1 MRSSAASC
9 SKVTWSRA
17 QRAWPAGS
25 ATTNSSSQSSVAA
38 NSSPRAS
45 GFRAVNA
52 QSSSSARSAART
64 PSWVSS
70 TMWIATPGM
79 RRAEVGEHAEQV
91 VRAGRVDAADP
102 QLAAQQAGEL
112 LELGVQAVDL
122 GEHALRVAEDDAAL
136 GGELDLPARA
146 PEDLDAELGLEPPD
160 LLRDRRLGEVQL
172 LGGLR
177 ERPVAGDGGDGAK
190 VTELHDAMVPGGE
203 REVEVALLRPAISA
217 RDGSRVYA
225 CGSARRRRASSIAA
239 VSGVIPPAAA
249 S

>member
-1 MRSSAASC
+1 MVA
-9 SKVTWSRA
+9 RA
-17 QRAWPAGS
+17 EGVAGRQRDDDLLLPEQRGGEL
-25 ATTNSSSQSSVAA
+25 VAEGV
-38 NSSPRAS
+38 RVQ
-45 GFRAVNA
+45 GGERAVELVGLERGEDA
-52 QSSSSARSAART
+52 VLGVLDHVDRDAR
-64 PSWVSS
+64 V
-70 TMWIATPGM
+70 

-122 GEHALRVAEDDAAL
+122 GEHALRVAEDDAPL
-136 GGELDLPARA
+136 GGELHLPARA

-203 REVEVALLRPAISA
+203 PEVEVALLRPAISA

-225 CGSARRRRASSIAA
+225 FGSARRRRASSIAA